1 MAKEKLCG
9 IYCIENLINH
19 KKYIGQSIDIYS
31 RWKHHRYLLN
41 RGIHD
46 NKKLQNAWDKYG
58 NDNFLFY
65 IIQENEVLELDDW
78 EKYYI
83 NLYDSYKNGYNKDL
97 GGKSNKIITEET
109 RSKMSNRMRNLTEDE
124 CEKYRR
130 GQHSR
135 PIYQINMNG
144 EIIKE
149 WYGAREAS
157 KKLNFSQSSI
167 FECLHH
173 TRWTYRGYIWLFVD
187 EIDYFVLDNYK
198 NRRTQ
203 SRKVVQ
209 KTFDGVIVK
218 TWDSATKT
226 REYGFDP
233 SAVIKCCKEK
243 MKYHKGFCW
252 SYL

>member
-1 MAKEKLCG
+1 MAKDKLCG

-31 RWKHHRYLLN
+31 RWKQHQSLLN
-41 RGIHD
+41 RGVHD
-46 NKKLQNAWDKYG
+46 NEKLQNAWNKYG
-58 NDNFLFY
+58 NKNFLFY
-65 IIQENEVLELDDW
+65 VIQENELLELDDW

-97 GGKSNKIITEET
+97 GGKSNKIISDET
-109 RSKMSNRMRNLTEDE
+109 RLKMSNRMKNLTEDE
-124 CEKYRR
+124 REKYRR
-130 GQHSR
+130 SQPSR

-157 KKLNFSQSSI
+157 KKLNFNQSSI

-187 EIDYFVLDNYK
+187 EFDSFVLDNYK

-209 KTFDGVIVK
+209 KTFDGDVVK
-218 TWDSATKT
+218 MWDSATKT
-226 REYGFDP
+226 REGGFDP
-233 SAVIKCCKEK
+233 SSVIKCCKEK
-243 MKYHKGFCW
+243 IEYHKGFYW
-252 SYL
+252 SYI